1 MAPHKTLKQ
10 KAEEKLASRNAT
22 QLGDPISLKAET
34 SDNIPTPE
42 EAGAKGSHEDPNQP
56 LSDAKPESKP
66 PPKDSKHKT
75 LKEIAQETNPTM
87 LGDPISLK
95 AETSDTEPTENDR
108 GALHDK
114 KIRSRI

>member
-10 KAEEKLASRNAT
+10 KAEEKLASGNAT

-42 EAGAKGSHEDPNQP
+42 KAGAKGSHEDPKQSS
-56 LSDAKPESKP
+56 SDAKPGSQSP
-66 PPKDSKHKT
+66 SKDSKHET
-75 LKEIAQETNPTM
+75 LKEIVKETNPTM

-114 KIRSRI
+114 KIRPKI